1 MRLAPP
7 PVTRRWLLTLSYDG
21 SAYRGW
27 QAQPDVPTVES
38 TVEETLS
45 VLFSRGKNCLVG
57 QGRTDSGVHALG
69 QTAHVDLP
77 DEPAPTFAD
86 MLQAMDRRMHSAN
99 RMLPS
104 DIRIVDWRPV
114 PDTFHARFD
123 AVSRLYAYRVRIGTN
138 PIKRGFEHQLPV
150 FERRRSSDSAPL
162 EAVSDWIASL
172 NRMAANLYG
181 EHDFSGFCPP
191 DPSIPHFRCTVELAE
206 WKQVHEP
213 DSDGSSAAP
222 LLEFRIRANRFLRHM
237 VRRLVGT
244 MLDAGGRPEAERAF
258 RELLDPP
265 SPEGRPPK
273 LRVKTA
279 PPQGLFLV
287 KVDYPLESGEDS
299 LDTRQG

>member
-1 MRLAPP
+1 LGSADRRHPRKPLAMGIGRGSQSLWILAFRRRPLRPSGSGAPQFHGGEPRDQRHVRLQPGAPGSGRIFRRPQSFVTDGAGHPRRFPCCPCIRFFAQRPATRHTPNHMDAHSRPSANPSGRRNASHVPSGLVRLAPP

-38 TVEETLS
+38 AVEETLS
-45 VLFSRGKNCLVG
+45 TLFSRGKNCLVG

-138 PIKRGFEHQLPV
+138 PITRGFEHQLPV
-150 FERRRSSDSAPL
+150 FERRRS
-162 EAVSDWIASL
+162 
-172 NRMAANLYG
+172 
-181 EHDFSGFCPP
+181 
-191 DPSIPHFRCTVELAE
+191 
-206 WKQVHEP
+206 
-213 DSDGSSAAP
+213 
-222 LLEFRIRANRFLRHM
+222 
-237 VRRLVGT
+237 
-244 MLDAGGRPEAERAF
+244 
-258 RELLDPP
+258 
-265 SPEGRPPK
+265 
-273 LRVKTA
+273 
-279 PPQGLFLV
+279 
-287 KVDYPLESGEDS
+287 
-299 LDTRQG
+299 